1 MTGSVSTIRCYIA
14 MRETVPG
21 VSETM
26 EHRLAE
32 KVSDRRVEILSSS
45 PAAALHFQQFLYAL
59 HQAADT
65 VPNLYESYGFDD
77 YVEVSGDVISESPE
91 FIRFAHNDHLSYQV
105 L

>member
-21 VSETM
+21 VADTM

-32 KVSDRRVEILSSS
+32 KVSDRRVEILSSDS
-45 PAAALHFQQFLYAL
+45 ADALQFQQFLFAL

-65 VPNLYESYGFDD
+65 FPNLYESYGFDD
-77 YVEVSGDVISESPE
+77 YVEVSGDVIAESPE
-91 FIRFAHNDHLSYQV
+91 FIRFVHNEHLSYQV